1 MPTGQ
6 SERAM
11 DSGEDTLRGL
21 GGREGRR
28 PRHPPQGRRG
38 TDEDDTARASAFHGG
53 VHLPGDEQGSQGIDA
68 PNSLKRLWRDLLDR
82 TPGT

>member
-1 MPTGQ
+1 MPAGQ

-11 DSGEDTLRGL
+11 DFREDTLRGL

-53 VHLPGDEQGSQGIDA
+53 DHLPGDEQGSQGIDVRS
-68 PNSLKRLWRDLLDR
+68 SLKCLWRDLHDR